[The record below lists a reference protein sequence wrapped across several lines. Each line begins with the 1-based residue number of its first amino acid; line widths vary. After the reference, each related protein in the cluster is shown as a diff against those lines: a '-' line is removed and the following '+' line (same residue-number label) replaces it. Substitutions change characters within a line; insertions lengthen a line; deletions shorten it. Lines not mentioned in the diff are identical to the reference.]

1 MMFKKRSR
9 KSAMCLA
16 LACLM
21 LAVVP
26 VWEPQTA
33 DAYAEFSYYQYLDV
47 DSNTYWYVAQYNF
60 NTGQWSYF
68 GYFYG
73 YDYFYFTM
81 LYNAYKAFFLVDY
94 YYGLQEVLYVVDFL
108 QYYY

>member
-1 MMFKKRSR
+1 MMFKKRSL

-26 VWEPQTA
+26 LWEPQTA

-47 DSNTYWYVAQYNF
+47 DSN
-60 NTGQWSYF
+60 S
-68 GYFYG
+68 
-73 YDYFYFTM
+73 D
-81 LYNAYKAFFLVDY
+81 
-94 YYGLQEVLYVVDFL
+94 
-108 QYYY
+108 